1 MLGRSGWRTGMPD
14 PKRPSCSSGHQSVIS
29 CGQDPGWEKTWHFTH
44 TYTYP
49 GDTHT
54 HTLCPCEHCTHQ
66 VYTSNMCTPRQIHMS
81 VQTQATHVD
90 SGRQTRAQYTS
101 AGDVVWG
108 GHPLE
113 AQCTHVNTWPHTHT
127 YMTEEA
133 GSWYGPGV
141 GGGSPGSDPS
151 SLGDPGQGLP
161 CL

>member
-1 MLGRSGWRTGMPD
+1 MCWGGLAGAPGCLTQRGHLAQVDISQSLAVGRTQAGKKHGTS
-14 PKRPSCSSGHQSVIS
+14 H
-29 CGQDPGWEKTWHFTH
+29 TH
-44 TYTYP
+44 IHTLE
-49 GDTHT
+49 THT
-54 HTLCPCEHCTHQ
+54 HTAHVSTVHGQ
-66 VYTSNMCTPRQIHMS
+66 VYTSNICAPRQIHTS

-90 SGRQTRAQYTS
+90 SGRQTRAQYTR

-133 GSWYGPGV
+133 GSWYRPGV

-151 SLGDPGQGLP
+151 SLGDLGQGLP

>member
-1 MLGRSGWRTGMPD
+1 
-14 PKRPSCSSGHQSVIS
+14 
-29 CGQDPGWEKTWHFTH
+29 
-44 TYTYP
+44 
-49 GDTHT
+49 
-54 HTLCPCEHCTHQ
+54 
-66 VYTSNMCTPRQIHMS
+66 MS

-90 SGRQTRAQYTS
+90 SGRQTRAQYTR

-151 SLGDPGQGLP
+151 SLGDLGQGLP

>member
-1 MLGRSGWRTGMPD
+1 MCWGGLAGTPGCLTQRGHLAQVDISQSLAVGRTQAG
-14 PKRPSCSSGHQSVIS
+14 KK
-29 CGQDPGWEKTWHFTH
+29 PGTSHTH
-44 TYTYP
+44 IHTLETH
-49 GDTHT
+49 THT

-66 VYTSNMCTPRQIHMS
+66 VYTSNMCAPRQIHTS

-113 AQCTHVNTWPHTHT
+113 AQCTQVNTWPHTHT

-133 GSWYGPGV
+133 GSW
-141 GGGSPGSDPS
+141 
-151 SLGDPGQGLP
+151 
-161 CL
+161 